1 MSAPAAKTVVSPL
14 RSFARY
20 GGLGAGIIYGF
31 FHHRGLNKSKAA
43 QELEARE
50 KRHIE
55 RVAEAR
61 AQWQIRQA
69 ALAPKTG
76 VISNPDDPNF
86 DLEAFLVHLDKTQK

>member
-14 RSFARY
+14 RSFLRY
-20 GGLGAGIIYGF
+20 GGLGAGVIYGF
-31 FHHRGLNKSKAA
+31 CHHRSLTKSKAK

-61 AQWQIRQA
+61 VLWQAKQA

-76 VISNPDDPNF
+76 VIQNPDDPNF
-86 DLEAFLVHLDKTQK
+86 DLEAFLVHLEKTQK